1 VASLPMWCAEQPA
14 SPGPALEDL
23 LHLYADQRRLYGEI
37 LALSRR
43 QGELLRSGARMGE
56 LRALLTTKRDR
67 LDEIARLE
75 REHAPARV
83 TWERER
89 TVNAGAPRLHS
100 ALREVAVLIEEI
112 LEIEESNDQ
121 LLLAETGVAT

>member
-1 VASLPMWCAEQPA
+1 MWCAEQPA
-14 SPGPALEDL
+14 SPAPALEDL
-23 LHLYADQRRLYGEI
+23 LHLYAGQRRLYGEI

-56 LRALLTTKRDR
+56 LRALLTAKRDR
-67 LDEIARLE
+67 LDAIARLE

-89 TVNAGAPRLHS
+89 TVNAGAPRLHC

-112 LEIEESNDQ
+112 LETEEYNDQ
-121 LLLAETGVAT
+121 LLLAESGVAP